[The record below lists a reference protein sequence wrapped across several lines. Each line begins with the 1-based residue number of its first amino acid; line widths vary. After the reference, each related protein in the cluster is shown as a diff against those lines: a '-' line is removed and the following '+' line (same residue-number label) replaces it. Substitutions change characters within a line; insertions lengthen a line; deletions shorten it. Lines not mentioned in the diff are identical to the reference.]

1 MKIARLLTLLGILG
15 LLSTAAWSQSYYD
28 DEEDERSRRRQEDLP
43 PAGFWPTETMMDR
56 IIDRI
61 SDDMGRAYSFD
72 EDQLYNTRELFKERF
87 PTWLNDNRAEIMQL
101 TNEYLEALLSKEPP
115 DVDFVADW
123 AQRALPL
130 FEDFTDL
137 SEEVGE
143 EMRTYLTEDQQV
155 ILDGQLAGFR
165 VGMSYMQQRVGRW
178 SEGGYDAETEWPGN
192 PGVHRAQEKEDE
204 LIRQDMDNAG
214 RIARG
219 DPPIESSDD
228 TTVPPD
234 DVGSGAVPGGTTT
247 AQPGAKPTAAPPQL
261 KDEWTKY
268 VEDFI
273 RRYLLNDEQQ
283 TRAYKY
289 LHFAHEQRDQYL
301 GRRSARLGQAKSA
314 MSTAKTEQERAKAGQ
329 IYERLNRPLERMF
342 TQLKEKLDKLPTRK
356 QRSNAT
362 KTKIGPA
369 DQKKPGETATGAESE
384 SAKRESPSSP

>member
-1 MKIARLLTLLGILG
+1 MKIVRLLTLLSILG
-15 LLSTAAWSQSYYD
+15 LLSTTAWSQSYY
-28 DEEDERSRRRQEDLP
+28 EEDGRSRRGQEDLP

-61 SDDMGRAYSFD
+61 SDDMGRAYNFD

-115 DVDFVADW
+115 DVDSVADW

-137 SEEVGE
+137 SEEVAE
-143 EMRTYLTEDQQV
+143 DMRPYLTENQQV

-178 SEGGYDAETEWPGN
+178 SEGGYDADTEWPGN
-192 PGVHRAQEKEDE
+192 PEVHRAQERDDE
-204 LIRQDMDNAG
+204 LIRQEMDDAG

-219 DPPIESSDD
+219 EPPIERADD
-228 TTVPPD
+228 TAALPD
-234 DVGSGAVPGGTTT
+234 NAGSGAVSGGNTT
-247 AQPGAKPTAAPPQL
+247 AKPGAKPAATPPQP
-261 KDEWTKY
+261 KDEWTTY
-268 VEDFI
+268 VENFI
-273 RRYLLNDEQQ
+273 RHYLLNDEQQ
-283 TRAYKY
+283 ARAYKY

-301 GRRSARLGQAKSA
+301 GRRSASLGQAKQA
-314 MSTAKTEQERAKAGQ
+314 MSAAKTEEERAQARR
-329 IYERLNRPLERMF
+329 IYDRLNQPLERMF

-356 QRSNAT
+356 QRSSAT
-362 KTKIGPA
+362 GTMEKSA
-369 DQKKPGETATGAESE
+369 DQEKPVETATSAESE
-384 SAKRESPSSP
+384 GAKRESPSSP